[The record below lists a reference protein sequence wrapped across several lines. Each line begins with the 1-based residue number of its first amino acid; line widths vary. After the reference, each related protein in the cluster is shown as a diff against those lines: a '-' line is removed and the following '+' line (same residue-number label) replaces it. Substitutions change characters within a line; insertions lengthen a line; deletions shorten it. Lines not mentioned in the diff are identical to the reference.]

1 MNSIKLGDDSDYKPS
16 DSDKSDSS
24 EVSSII
30 SIETEFDE
38 LCETDIAEITMDIL
52 HQIEDYIHDNVLEI
66 SSPKFY
72 DTMIAH
78 ITDTLCIEWEYAD
91 ISVDEETELE
101 LKEYIE
107 LVLES
112 HLLTSLIPNR
122 SRKYTTD
129 LLDENASTDTKIA
142 LLSQK
147 IAELERIPQPKQ
159 KSKEWFDFRYGL
171 ISASVIWKALGSDSQ
186 VNSLI
191 YEKCKPMREEIITSS
206 TESAMHWGVKYEQVT
221 VMIYEDMFNTKVGEF
236 GCIRHP
242 KYYFIGASPDGIN
255 IDNSNPTRYGRM
267 LEIKNI
273 VNRQITGIPKE
284 EYWIQTQVQMETWD
298 LDECDFMETRVLE
311 YVDEDTFYKDT
322 ERDYRGIIL
331 HFIEK
336 NFTRGSQPLYKYMPL
351 DISLDKDK
359 AETWITG
366 IRDEMKEE
374 GFILFNRVYWYLEEH
389 SCVLIQRNREWFE
402 RALPKIRSVWET
414 IERERVEGYEH
425 RASKKRSI
433 KHGQLAIHQDTSMNY
448 IVENMPLS
456 NSICLIKLDE

>member
-1 MNSIKLGDDSDYKPS
+1 MVDDSDYKPS
-16 DSDKSDSS
+16 ETESSDNSDLLST
-24 EVSSII
+24 I
-30 SIETEFDE
+30 SIEKDFEE

-52 HQIEDYIHDNVLEI
+52 HQIEDYIIDNILDI

-78 ITDTLCIEWEYAD
+78 IADTLLIEWEYAD

-112 HLLTSLIPNR
+112 HLLTSLIPKR

-129 LLDENASTDTKIA
+129 LLDENGSNDKRIA
-142 LLSQK
+142 QLYQK

-191 YEKCKPMREEIITSS
+191 YEKCKPMSDEIITSS
-206 TESAMHWGVKYEQVT
+206 TESAMHWGVKYEPVT
-221 VMIYEDMFNTKVGEF
+221 VMIYEDMFSTKVGEF

-242 KYYFIGASPDGIN
+242 KYHFIGASPDGIN
-255 IDNSNPTRYGRM
+255 IDPSNPTRYGRM

-284 EYWIQTQVQMETWD
+284 EYWIQTQVQMETCD
-298 LDECDFMETRVLE
+298 LDECDFMETRFLE
-311 YVDEDTFYKDT
+311 YMNEGAFYNDT
-322 ERDYRGIIL
+322 EREYRGVIL

-351 DISLDKDK
+351 DISIDKEDVD
-359 AETWITG
+359 EWVNG
-366 IRDEMKEE
+366 VREEMKTE
-374 GFILFNRVYWYLEEH
+374 GLVLFNRVYWYLEEH

-402 RALPKIRSVWET
+402 RAVPKVKLVWET
-414 IERERVEGYEH
+414 IEKERVEGYEH
-425 RASKKRSI
+425 RASKKRGTKPLSI
-433 KHGQLAIHQDTSMNY
+433 SQDASMNY
-448 IVENMPLS
+448 VVENMPLS
-456 NSICLIKLDE
+456 NSICLVKLDF

>member
-1 MNSIKLGDDSDYKPS
+1 
-16 DSDKSDSS
+16 
-24 EVSSII
+24 
-30 SIETEFDE
+30 
-38 LCETDIAEITMDIL
+38 MDIL
-52 HQIEDYIHDNVLEI
+52 HQIEDYIQDNVLEI

-78 ITDTLCIEWEYAD
+78 ITDTLCIEWEYAN

-112 HLLTSLIPNR
+112 HLLTSLIPKR

-129 LLDENASTDTKIA
+129 LLDENASNDKRIA
-142 LLSQK
+142 QLSQK

-191 YEKCKPMREEIITSS
+191 YEKCKPMSDEIITSS
-206 TESAMHWGVKYEQVT
+206 TESAMHWGVKYEPVT

-284 EYWIQTQVQMETWD
+284 EYWIQTQVQMETCD

-311 YVDEDTFYKDT
+311 YMDEDTFYKDT
-322 ERDYRGIIL
+322 DRDYRGIIL

-351 DISLDKDK
+351 DISLDKET

-366 IRDEMKEE
+366 IRDEMKED

-389 SCVLIQRNREWFE
+389 SCVLIQRNREWFD
-402 RALPKIRSVWET
+402 RAVPKIKSVWET

-433 KHGQLAIHQDTSMNY
+433 KLGQLAIHQDTSMNY
-448 IVENMPLS
+448 VVENMPLS